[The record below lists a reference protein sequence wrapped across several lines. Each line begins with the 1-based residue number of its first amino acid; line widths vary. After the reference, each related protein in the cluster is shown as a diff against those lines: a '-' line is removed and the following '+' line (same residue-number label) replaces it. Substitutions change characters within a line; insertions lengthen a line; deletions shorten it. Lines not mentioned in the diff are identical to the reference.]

1 MTVRNLDALFVPA
14 SVREIG
20 SVTAAAS
27 HGNAPSLALVCVP
40 REEWASMVRSLGA
53 AGTRAV
59 ILADSGQSRYGS
71 AADTGACDPHL
82 ASALRAARPFL
93 LRVLGP
99 GDAGI
104 ATPRIGLY
112 AGFANSLAEHTGVAW
127 EAASEAGS
135 TTKTASRS
143 SSQKDVPRGIAW
155 VCQSGRVAQQAM
167 DFASAR
173 ALRLSSVIALGDEA
187 DVDCGDVLDYLAS
200 DPATLAVMICIDHV
214 RAARKFMSA
223 ARACVRNKPVL
234 IYYDPAEGENHLA
247 YDAAFERA
255 GFVRLADIDALLEAS
270 ATLQS
275 RQVSDSDLMTRYRIA
290 RVRLAQTPPSL
301 SLHHAELRDALA
313 WVHRRLSGKPGRA
326 GHTLNEDEAVSL
338 LAHFGIPVQRR
349 TTSTAPSN
357 AANTPSFTVSLR
369 DDRTFGPYLEFTT
382 PDGHASGALLPIN
395 AALACTALERLPQLA
410 QRVAAPAG
418 EFAAWIETL
427 AAVSLCLCSVE
438 AICAFSA
445 QLGVLEGHAVL
456 HPITIQL
463 DAPGT
468 RRPLAIRPYPVEL
481 EAPIE
486 WDGRCLTIRPIRPED
501 ERAHA
506 EFFHA
511 MTQEDLRL
519 RFFAITRQPDHTQ
532 LARYVQID
540 YDREMAFVACTE
552 EGGSTVIHGVVRA
565 VCDPDNETAEF
576 AVTVRSDET
585 GHHLGRMLMERIIKY
600 CRARGTRVMIGEILR
615 ENTRMLKLAFD
626 CGFVVQPS
634 EDFAVTSVRR
644 VLNA

>member
-14 SVREIG
+14 SVRQIE
-20 SVTAAAS
+20 SLTAASS
-27 HGNAPSLALVCVP
+27 HDNAPCLALLRAP
-40 REEWASMVRSLGA
+40 REEWASMVTSLGA

-59 ILADSGQSRYGS
+59 ILADSGTPGDGS
-71 AADTGACDPHL
+71 VAHGCACDPHL
-82 ASALRAARPFL
+82 AGALRAARPFL

-112 AGFANSLAEHTGVAW
+112 VGFASSLAEPTG
-127 EAASEAGS
+127 AASAAATGS
-135 TTKTASRS
+135 P
-143 SSQKDVPRGIAW
+143 SQEGAPRGMAW
-155 VCQSGRVAQQAM
+155 VCQSGRMAQQAM
-167 DFASAR
+167 DFASTR
-173 ALRLSSVIALGDEA
+173 GLRLSSVVALGDES
-187 DVDCGDVLDYLAS
+187 DIDCGDVLDYLAS
-200 DPATLAVMICIDHV
+200 DPATLAVMICVDHV

-223 ARACVRNKPVL
+223 ARACVRNKPVF
-234 IYYDPAEGENHLA
+234 ISCDPAAGENHLA

-255 GFVRLADIDALLEAS
+255 GFVRLADIDALLEAL

-275 RQVSDSDLMTRYRIA
+275 PQVSGSDLMKRYRIA
-290 RVRLAQTPPSL
+290 RERLAQTPPSL
-301 SLHHAELRDALA
+301 PLHHAKLRDALA
-313 WVHRRLSGKPGRA
+313 WVHRRLSDTPGHA
-326 GHTLNEDEAVSL
+326 GHILNEDDALSL
-338 LAHFGIPVQRR
+338 LAHFGIPVQPR
-349 TTSTAPSN
+349 TPGMAQGD
-357 AANTPSFTVSLR
+357 AANTPSFTVTLR
-369 DDRTFGPYLEFTT
+369 DDRTFGPFLEFTT
-382 PDGHASGALLPIN
+382 ADGHASSALLPIN
-395 AALACTALERLPQLA
+395 AALACTALEQLA
-410 QRVAAPAG
+410 HLAASPAG
-418 EFAAWIETL
+418 EFSAGIETL

-438 AICAFSA
+438 AICALSA
-445 QLGVLEGHAVL
+445 QLCVVEGQAVL

-463 DAPGT
+463 SAPGT

-481 EAPIE
+481 EESIE

-501 ERAHA
+501 EHAHA

-511 MTQEDLRL
+511 MTPEDLRL
-519 RFFAITRQPDHTQ
+519 RFFAVTRQPDHTQ

-585 GHHLGRMLMERIIKY
+585 GHHLGRMLMDRIIEY
-600 CRARGTRVMIGEILR
+600 CRARGTRVMTGEILR

-626 CGFVVQPS
+626 CGFVVQPGD
-634 EDFAVTSVRR
+634 DFEVTSVRR

>member
-1 MTVRNLDALFVPA
+1 MTVRNLDALFVPG

-20 SVTAAAS
+20 SLTAASS
-27 HGNAPSLALVCVP
+27 HDSAPSLAVVRAP
-40 REEWASMVRSLGA
+40 REEWARMVTALGA
-53 AGTRAV
+53 ASTRAV
-59 ILADSGQSRYGS
+59 ILAASGHSIDGS
-71 AADTGACDPHL
+71 VADAGACDPHL

-112 AGFANSLAEHTGVAW
+112 AGFANSLAEHAGAASG
-127 EAASEAGS
+127 AASEKG
-135 TTKTASRS
+135 
-143 SSQKDVPRGIAW
+143 VPRGIAW

-167 DFASAR
+167 DFASR
-173 ALRLSSVIALGDEA
+173 RELQLSSVVALGDEA
-187 DVDCGDVLDYLAS
+187 DIDCGDVLDYLAS
-200 DPATLAVMICIDHV
+200 DVATLAVMVCIDHV

-223 ARACVRNKPVL
+223 ARACVRNKPVF
-234 IYYDPAEGENHLA
+234 ICCDPPVGENHLA

-255 GFVRLADIDALLEAS
+255 GFVRLADIDALLDAL

-275 RQVSDSDLMTRYRIA
+275 PQVSGSDLMERYRIA

-301 SLHHAELRDALA
+301 PVHHAKLRDALA
-313 WVHRRLSGKPGRA
+313 WVHRRLSDTTSHA
-326 GHTLNEDEAVSL
+326 GHILNEDEAASL
-338 LAHFGIPVQRR
+338 LAHFGIPVQPR
-349 TTSTAPSN
+349 TTSTALCN
-357 AANTPSFTVSLR
+357 AANTPSFTVTLR
-369 DDRTFGPYLEFTT
+369 DDRTFGPFLEFTT
-382 PDGHASGALLPIN
+382 PDGHASSALLPIN
-395 AALACTALERLPQLA
+395 AALACTALERLAQLTA
-410 QRVAAPAG
+410 SPAG

-438 AICAFSA
+438 AICVFSA
-445 QLGVLEGHAVL
+445 QLCVVEGRAVL

-463 DAPGT
+463 DAPGL

-481 EAPIE
+481 EERLE
-486 WDGRCLTIRPIRPED
+486 WDGRCLTIRPISPED
-501 ERAHA
+501 EQAHA
-506 EFFHA
+506 EFFRA

-519 RFFAITRQPDHTQ
+519 RFFAMTRQPDHTQ

-585 GHHLGRMLMERIIKY
+585 GHHLGRMLMERIIEY
-600 CRARGTRVMIGEILR
+600 CRARGTRVLTGEILR

-626 CGFVVQPS
+626 CGLVVQPS